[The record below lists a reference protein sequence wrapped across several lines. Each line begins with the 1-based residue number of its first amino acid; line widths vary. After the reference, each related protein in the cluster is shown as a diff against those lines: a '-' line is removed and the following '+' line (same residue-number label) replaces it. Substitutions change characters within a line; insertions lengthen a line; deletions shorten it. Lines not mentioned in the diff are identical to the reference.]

1 MKGKRMDTFGPCI
14 LSLSLTYIVWLS
26 SMLLFQKVSQTD
38 ESYIK
43 RKKMIKRKISSSNK
57 THNASKNTGGML
69 FSIPPNNFW
78 PDGGKPKYLE
88 SSPPN
93 YAPPNQRKSKYGK
106 RPIKERPLQLEE
118 WTERLLEEARDDLEM
133 VDVSVQT
140 EKSVGP
146 FTPDT
151 RAQACQTLG
160 WVGDTTE
167 KVTV

>member
-1 MKGKRMDTFGPCI
+1 MDTFGPCI

-43 RKKMIKRKISSSNK
+43 RKNMIKRKISSSFK
-57 THNASKNTGGML
+57 THNATKNAGGMM
-69 FSIPPNNFW
+69 FSNPPNNFSTEER
-78 PDGGKPKYLE
+78 KPEYLE
-88 SSPPN
+88 SYPPN
-93 YAPPNQRKSKYGK
+93 FAPPYRRKSKYGRSK

-133 VDVSVQT
+133 VDVGVQT

-146 FTPDT
+146 LAPNT
-151 RAQACQTLG
+151 RAQACQTEG
-160 WVGDTTE
+160 WVGDATE
-167 KVTV
+167 KVTF